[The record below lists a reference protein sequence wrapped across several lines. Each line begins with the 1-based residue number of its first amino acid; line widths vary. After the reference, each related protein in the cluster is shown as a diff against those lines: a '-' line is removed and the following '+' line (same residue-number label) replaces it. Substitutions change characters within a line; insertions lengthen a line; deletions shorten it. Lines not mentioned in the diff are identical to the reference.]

1 MIRRP
6 PRSTLFPYTTL
17 FRSALLAQQQLRNTT
32 AYTTAAVR
40 LRALPVVG
48 ARMLAALPAAA
59 RVHVSSCSQGWCSVA
74 TDSVTGYLAEE
85 FLTLH
90 APQAP
95 ASAGRGYINSRG
107 QWVPSPTRTANDSP
121 PPVSTARC
129 RDGTYSFSQ
138 SRRGTCSHHGVSHR
152 AKIGRAHV

>member
-1 MIRRP
+1 MSRILRA
-6 PRSTLFPYTTL
+6 TLFPL
-17 FRSALLAQQQLRNTT
+17 LLPIALLAQQQLRNTT

-40 LRALPVVG
+40 LRALPAVG

-121 PPVSTARC
+121 PPGATARC

-138 SRRGTCSHHGVSHR
+138 SRRGTCSHHGGVAR
-152 AKIGRAHV
+152 WLTP

>member
-1 MIRRP
+1 MSRILRA
-6 PRSTLFPYTTL
+6 TLFPL
-17 FRSALLAQQQLRNTT
+17 LLPIALLAQQQLRNTT

-40 LRALPVVG
+40 LRVLPAVG
-48 ARMLAALPAAA
+48 ACMLAALPAAA

-74 TDSVTGYLAEE
+74 TDSVAGYLAEE

-107 QWVPSPTRTANDSP
+107 QWVDRKSTRLNS
-121 PPVSTARC
+121 
-129 RDGTYSFSQ
+129 
-138 SRRGTCSHHGVSHR
+138 SH
-152 AKIGRAHV
+152 